1 MYSCMCI
8 VIIESCCNG
17 DNGEEEAL
25 RRKRGICGCVCLL
38 SVYRLMQLC
47 ISCICKLELYVTLCW
62 LVRCVF
68 RVFEI

>member
-8 VIIESCCNG
+8 VIIESYCNG

-25 RRKRGICGCVCLL
+25 RRSVCLL
-38 SVYRLMQLC
+38 SVYWLMQLC
-47 ISCICKLELYVTLCW
+47 ISCMCKLELYVKLFW
-62 LVRCVF
+62 LIRCVLCVF